1 MLHKTG
7 KYLKIFVASNRI
19 IFDEIEK
26 SLGPYRKISPK
37 FDQIDHE
44 DMAPK
49 YINVQGSFGKKKT
62 FLNLICLTCWNV
74 WTFIGL
80 KVDIYFFQSTHKISV
95 CSWFATIYINFT

>member
-19 IFDEIEK
+19 IFHELKKVLACI
-26 SLGPYRKISPK
+26 KISPN

-49 YINVQGSFGKKKT
+49 YINVQGSFEKKNL
-62 FLNLICLTCWNV
+62 LNFICFTCWNV

-80 KVDIYFFQSTHKISV
+80 KVDIYFSNL
-95 CSWFATIYINFT
+95 YIK